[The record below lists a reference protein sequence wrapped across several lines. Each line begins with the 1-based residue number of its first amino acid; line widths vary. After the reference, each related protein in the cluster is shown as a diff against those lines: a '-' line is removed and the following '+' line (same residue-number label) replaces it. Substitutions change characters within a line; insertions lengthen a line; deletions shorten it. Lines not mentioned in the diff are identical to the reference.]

1 MFLNTEDLK
10 NNIYN
15 YQVDDI
21 TQGDTAI
28 TLQALQAA
36 EEECRSYLAA
46 NNKKEWADG
55 RLKYDLEA
63 IFSAKG
69 NDRNPLILAHCIT
82 IAKWYIIDLANVDIL
97 YDQAKD
103 RYDRSV
109 KYLQQL
115 AKGEINLDSLPQI
128 QPPTPNPDT
137 NTNDTYPFM
146 YGSREK
152 FNH

>member
-1 MFLNTEDLK
+1 MFLNPEDLK

-15 YQVDDI
+15 YQVEDI
-21 TQGDTAI
+21 TQGDETI

-63 IFSAKG
+63 VFTAQ
-69 NDRNPLILAHCIT
+69 NEDRNPLILAHCIT

-109 KYLQQL
+109 KYLQLL
-115 AKGEINLDSLPQI
+115 AKGDINLDSLPQI
-128 QPPTPNPDT
+128 TPPQIDTEINPD
-137 NTNDTYPFM
+137 DTFPFT